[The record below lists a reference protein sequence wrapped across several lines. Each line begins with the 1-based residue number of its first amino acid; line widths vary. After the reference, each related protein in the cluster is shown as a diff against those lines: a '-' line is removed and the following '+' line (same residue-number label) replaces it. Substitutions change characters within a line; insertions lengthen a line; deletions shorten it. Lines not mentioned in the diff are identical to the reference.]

1 MKFDALQPRQNVFD
15 FSKGDQLLAFAERN
29 GMQMRGHTLIWHNQN
44 PSWLTNGN
52 WNRDSLLA
60 VMKNHITTVM
70 THYKGKIVEWDVAN
84 ECMDD
89 SGNGLRSSIWRNVI
103 VRLP

>member
-1 MKFDALQPRQNVFD
+1 
-15 FSKGDQLLAFAERN
+15 
-29 GMQMRGHTLIWHNQN
+29 
-44 PSWLTNGN
+44 
-52 WNRDSLLA
+52 
-60 VMKNHITTVM
+60 M

-103 VRLP
+103 GQDYLDYAFRYAREADPMHFFLQ

>member
-1 MKFDALQPRQNVFD
+1 
-15 FSKGDQLLAFAERN
+15 
-29 GMQMRGHTLIWHNQN
+29 LIWHNQN

-103 VRLP
+103 GQDYLDYAFSMQEKQIRCTSFLQ